1 MKQEQIHLQK
11 QPLHLPSR
19 VKKVWT
25 LLPDASVYWFLPW
38 YQTASVE
45 YQFTPLLVVPLNTYL
60 PFHHNRFCISLVA
73 STSILDVPLGFTGM
87 V

>member
-25 LLPDASVYWFLPW
+25 FLPDASSVY
-38 YQTASVE
+38 
-45 YQFTPLLVVPLNTYL
+45 
-60 PFHHNRFCISLVA
+60 
-73 STSILDVPLGFTGM
+73 
-87 V
+87 